1 VRHSQRLHA
10 AAWMLEAMREYL
22 ADVGE
27 NPMTDH
33 EGGAAGQVLISA
45 LMEDDVNEDVPVI
58 DRAVA
63 RALAMG
69 GTSELGEQ
77 ALRIASGLADV
88 ELLVPRTRA
97 ALRAIWE
104 RRFQPP
110 RRRLLINLTTS
121 PRRTWTEGFAV
132 SVGDRGYYVV
142 DKIDAGALV
151 PPFAAHAR
159 RMYEFVS
166 AWRRDYEEAIVFCG
180 PADVVPSDLPVVVRE
195 RRVRVADG
203 GTAIRPRDGDESYLG
218 DER

>member
-1 VRHSQRLHA
+1 MRHSQRLHA
-10 AAWMLEAMREYL
+10 AAWMLESMRDYL

-27 NPMTDH
+27 NPMSDQ
-33 EGGAAGQVLISA
+33 EGGAAGQALISA
-45 LMEDDVNEDVPVI
+45 LMEDDIRDDVPAI
-58 DRAVA
+58 DRATA
-63 RALAMG
+63 SALAMG

-110 RRRLLINLTTS
+110 RRRLLINLTAE
-121 PRRTWTEGFAV
+121 PRRTWTEGFSV
-132 SVGDRGYYVV
+132 SVDEHGRFVV
-142 DKIDAGALV
+142 DAVASGALV
-151 PPFAAHAR
+151 PPFAADTR
-159 RMYEFVS
+159 RMCEFVS